1 MLTGSHDSIANF
13 AFAEL
18 KVDKF
23 SGEPVDSDFVH
34 TNRFVVLDK
43 DYVVRGYY
51 NGLDSASISKL
62 ARDIGLLMLEK
73 DKNKKS
79 EVFAAIIEL
88 KWLWL
93 VIVVMVVVF
102 VLFMSNRR
110 KLNG

>member
-1 MLTGSHDSIANF
+1 MTFCAC
-13 AFAEL
+13 E
-18 KVDKF
+18 
-23 SGEPVDSDFVH
+23 SGLIFQDLH

-51 NGLDSASISKL
+51 NGLDSAAMTKL

-73 DKNKKS
+73 DKTKKS
-79 EVFAAIIEL
+79 ELLASIINL

-93 VIVVMVVVF
+93 VVVVLVVCF

-110 KLNG
+110 KING